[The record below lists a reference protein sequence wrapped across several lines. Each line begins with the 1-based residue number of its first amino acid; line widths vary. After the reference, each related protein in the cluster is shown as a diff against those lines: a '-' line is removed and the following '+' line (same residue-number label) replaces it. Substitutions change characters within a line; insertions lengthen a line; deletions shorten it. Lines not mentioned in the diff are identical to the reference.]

1 MRHGSFFTGIGGFD
15 LAAEDMGWET
25 IFQVEKNPYC
35 RQVLRKNF
43 PKVKTI
49 YENIIGQ
56 DFSAY
61 RGGVNIISG
70 GFPCTQT
77 SVAAQIHDYR
87 DGLKGVDSGL
97 WYEYLRAAGEIRSNW
112 IVVENVSGVKKWGH
126 IIQKGLE
133 DLGYA
138 ISSLAIKACDFGLPH
153 KRRRIIYV
161 ANANGKRLALP
172 RAARSSSIEWVER
185 LTTHGG
191 SWLDSA
197 PGTPGIING
206 VPHRMD
212 RVKALGN
219 AISPE
224 MALEIFQLIKVAESR

>member
-1 MRHGSFFTGIGGFD
+1 MKTLSDKTLVHTGGG
-15 LAAEDMGWET
+15 
-25 IFQVEKNPYC
+25 
-35 RQVLRKNF
+35 
-43 PKVKTI
+43 
-49 YENIIGQ
+49 
-56 DFSAY
+56 
-61 RGGVNIISG
+61 NIISG
-70 GFPCTQT
+70 GFPCAQT

-87 DGLKGVDSGL
+87 DGLKGGDSGL

-133 DLGYA
+133 DLGYT

-161 ANANGKRLALP
+161 ANGKRLALP

-197 PGTPGIING
+197 PGTPRIING
-206 VPHRMD
+206 VSHRMD

-219 AISPE
+219 AMSPD
-224 MALEIFQLIKVAESR
+224 MAFEIFQLIKEAESR